1 MRYHT
6 KEYYTL
12 EMSLGASE
20 LYEPVIDKEAYTEEE
35 IAEMYQQA
43 MDRYIE
49 EERADYDAPPEYLI
63 DLDDVDD
70 PDPDDYTIVV
80 QEQSEARDRL
90 YALAVEDYEN
100 RPPFDEDEAREEFE
114 EMYNDNL
121 EEPDEDLPDWV
132 REAVDPRILA
142 MYCMPEKIY
151 RKLSAEDEA
160 NEARYDE
167 LDDIADE
174 AFEKLRDS
182 LPEQYVEFMD
192 IFEELEDLY
201 VVRAGMVDGFLEI
214 VMVDWDDNG
223 DEEEKL
229 LRFGGVEFI
238 EDEGLEVKAWEDE
251 DGDTESDCEFL
262 YGEIYKE
269 EGRPEVHMMFDNNGL
284 KYLTFRCDEASAF
297 YGGDDVK
304 ACIKG

>member
-12 EMSLGASE
+12 QMALGAADM
-20 LYEPVIDKEAYTEEE
+20 YEPVIDKEVYTDED

-43 MDRYIE
+43 EDGYIE
-49 EERADYDAPPEYLI
+49 EERADYDAPPEYMIEI
-63 DLDDVDD
+63 DDDIDD
-70 PDPDDYTIVV
+70 TDPENFTIVIP
-80 QEQSEARDRL
+80 EQSEDRDRM
-90 YALAVEDYEN
+90 YALAVELYEK
-100 RPPFDEDEAREEFE
+100 RPPFDEEEARADFE
-114 EMYNDNL
+114 EMYSDNL
-121 EEPDEDLPDWV
+121 DEPDEDLPDWV

-151 RKLSAEDEA
+151 RKLSAEDEV
-160 NEARYDE
+160 NEEKFDE
-167 LDDIADE
+167 LDDAADE

-192 IFEELEDLY
+192 IFEDLEDIY

-214 VMVDWDDNG
+214 VTVDWNDDG
-223 DEEEKL
+223 DEEERL
-229 LRFGGVEFI
+229 LRFGGVDII

-269 EGRPEVHMMFDNNGL
+269 EGRPEVHMMFDNKGL

-297 YGGDDVK
+297 YGGDEVK
-304 ACIKG
+304 ACIK